1 MSIDYIVGLNIGNH
15 DSSAAL
21 LKNGELIAFAE
32 QEKLSRNK
40 LSIGEPPID
49 ALKYCLQIEGISLES
64 VNAIAIGMDWKYRND
79 NYCMPKEELDK
90 YIAFENVD
98 WFLPVSEFG
107 SYRPEINPIMH
118 HLAHA
123 SSAYRLSGFDEC
135 AVLVV
140 DNRGE
145 KSSASLGKIE
155 NGKIIFFKE
164 INIQNSLG
172 IFYNS
177 ACRFTGLYG
186 KFREVGKFMGLASYG
201 IPNIEMPLTPCRDGK
216 LFKKLP
222 DIEKESVY
230 NSLQLRA
237 EQLLDFFVEHCF
249 PFESGNSEE
258 IMAYANFA
266 ASAQKA
272 LEDTLLDFVE
282 ELKENTG
289 VDSLVIAGGIAQ
301 NCSANGKIEESK
313 TFKNIYI
320 PPFASDSGVSAGAA
334 LELNYMLSGK
344 KQTLMPLH
352 RADLGAKYSEEQ
364 IKAALKKYDNKIQ
377 FKELDFEDVYVV
389 AAEVIAEGSIVAWM
403 QGGFEAGPRA
413 LGHRSIIAD
422 PRSRESLIKLN
433 KIKERE
439 MWRPIA
445 PSILSEYYIEYFS
458 GNGGNKYFM
467 NIAAKVKKN
476 MQKKVPAIVHVDG
489 TARPQIVTKENERYY
504 SLLMEFYKKTGIP
517 LVCNTSFN
525 EKGVPVVNNPENA
538 LDCFLQRGIDM
549 LIIENFIIK
558 RKLFR
563 PSDQKGRNPPICP
576 GRTLTK

>member
-1 MSIDYIVGLNIGNH
+1 MNVDYIVGLNIGNH

-21 LKNGELIAFAE
+21 LKNGELVAFAE
-32 QEKLSRNK
+32 QERLSRNK

-49 ALKYCLQIEGISLES
+49 ALKYCLQSEGISLES
-64 VNAIAIGMDWKYRND
+64 VSAIATGMDWKYRND
-79 NYCMPKEELDK
+79 HYCMPQDELNK
-90 YIAFENVD
+90 YTTFENID

-107 SYRPEINPIMH
+107 CHRPKIYPIMH

-123 SSAYRLSGFDEC
+123 ASAYRLSGFENC

-155 NGKIIFFKE
+155 NGTINFFKE

-222 DIEKESVY
+222 DIEQESVY
-230 NSLQLRA
+230 NSLKLRA
-237 EQLLDFFVEHCF
+237 EQLHDFFVANCF
-249 PFESGNSEE
+249 PFEPGNSEE

-272 LEDTLLDFVE
+272 LEDTLLDFVV

-301 NCSANGKIEESK
+301 NCTANGKIEESK
-313 TFKNIYI
+313 LFKNIYV
-320 PPFASDSGVSAGAA
+320 PPFASDSGVSVGAA
-334 LELNYMLSGK
+334 LELNYVLSGK

-352 RADLGAKYSEEQ
+352 RADLGAKYSKKQ
-364 IKAALKKYDNKIQ
+364 IQLALKKYDNNIT
-377 FKELDFEDVYVV
+377 FKQLDFEEVFVL
-389 AAEVIAEGSIVAWM
+389 AAEVIAEGNIVAWM

-422 PRSRESLIKLN
+422 PRNRKSLIKLN

-445 PSILSEYYIEYFS
+445 PSILAEHYVEYFS
-458 GNGGNKYFM
+458 GNGENKYFM
-467 NIAAKVKKN
+467 NIAAKVKEN
-476 MQKKVPAIVHVDG
+476 MQQKVPAIVHVDG
-489 TARPQIVTKENERYY
+489 TARPQIVTKSNAKYHA
-504 SLLMEFYKKTGIP
+504 LLMQFYKKTGIP

-525 EKGVPVVNNPENA
+525 EKGVPVVNTPENA
-538 LDCFLQRGIDM
+538 LDCFLQRDIDM
-549 LIIENFIIK
+549 LIIENFIIQK
-558 RKLFR
+558 RDL
-563 PSDQKGRNPPICP
+563 
-576 GRTLTK
+576 